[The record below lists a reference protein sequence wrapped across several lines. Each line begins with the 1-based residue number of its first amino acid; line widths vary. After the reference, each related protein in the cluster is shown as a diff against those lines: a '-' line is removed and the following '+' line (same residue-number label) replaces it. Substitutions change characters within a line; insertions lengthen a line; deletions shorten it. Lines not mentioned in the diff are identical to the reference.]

1 VVASL
6 LVVTRSNAIHALLY
20 LIVSLLGA
28 AVVFSTLGAPFAAA
42 LEVILYAGAIMVL
55 FVFVLM
61 MLDLRGGA
69 IARERSWLEERIWG
83 GPTVLAAILLGQ
95 LLWSFQA
102 APASANGTVVGAIE
116 VGTALYGPY
125 ILGVELAGFLL
136 LGALVGAFHIGRR
149 ERVVGTTPRTRRFG
163 AEDGAGERRAR

>member
-1 VVASL
+1 MVASL

-69 IARERSWLEERIWG
+69 IARERSWLSERIWG
-83 GPTVLAAILLGQ
+83 GPLVLSAILLGQ

-102 APASANGTVVGAIE
+102 APAEANGSVVGAVE
-116 VGTALYGPY
+116 VGTSLYGPY
-125 ILGVELAGFLL
+125 IIGVELAGFLL

-149 ERVVGTTPRTRRFG
+149 ERRTG
-163 AEDGAGERRAR
+163 

>member
-1 VVASL
+1 VASL
-6 LVVTRSNAIHALLY
+6 LVVTRSNAVHALLY

-42 LEVILYAGAIMVL
+42 LEIILYAGAIMVL

-69 IARERSWLEERIWG
+69 IARERSWLQAGSWR
-83 GPTVLAAILLGQ
+83 GPAVLAAVLLGE
-95 LLWSFQA
+95 LLWTLQV
-102 APASANGTVVGAIE
+102 PASAGGRQVGAVE
-116 VGTALYGPY
+116 VGTTLYGPY
-125 ILGVELAGFLL
+125 VVGVELAGFLL

-149 ERVVGTTPRTRRFG
+149 ER
-163 AEDGAGERRAR
+163 RAR

>member
-42 LEVILYAGAIMVL
+42 LEIILYAGAIMVL

-69 IARERSWLEERIWG
+69 IERERSWLRAGIWG
-83 GPTVLAAILLGQ
+83 GPAALAAVLLGE
-95 LLWSFQA
+95 LLWAFQA
-102 APASANGTVVGAIE
+102 APANEGGAVVSAVE
-116 VGTALYGPY
+116 VGTTLYGPY
-125 ILGVELAGFLL
+125 LVGVELAGFLL

-149 ERVVGTTPRTRRFG
+149 ER
-163 AEDGAGERRAR
+163 RAR